1 MSTTAASATLAQAR
15 RLGLLLGAAGAVL
28 FSAKAILAKFQFRY
42 GLDALDVMALR
53 MGLSLPLFLGL
64 GLREHLRGN
73 HTPLNRREWAQVLV
87 LGVLGYYLS
96 SLLDFWGLQYVP
108 VSMERLIL
116 FLNPTFVV
124 LIGLFAF
131 ARRVT
136 RREWVAMAVSYAGV
150 ALVFVENL
158 HAEGSHVVRGSL
170 LVLAAAFSY
179 ALYLA
184 MSGQLIRRIGS
195 LRLVAYAMTVSSAAT
210 ALHYLAVRE
219 PGRLLSW
226 PAEAYG
232 LALVNAVLCTF
243 LPVTF
248 TMGAVARLGAGTAAQ
263 LSALGPV
270 SLVFLGGW
278 LLGERITVLQMLG
291 TAVVLG
297 AVLLLTRAGANSV
310 PIAPSPPPGPR

>member
-1 MSTTAASATLAQAR
+1 MGISAVPVPNADVR
-15 RLGLLLGAAGAVL
+15 RVGLLLGAAGAVL

-53 MGLSLPLFLGL
+53 MALSLPLFLGL

-73 HTPLNRREWAQVLV
+73 RTPLRHREWGQVLV

-116 FLNPTFVV
+116 FLNPTFVL
-124 LIGLFAF
+124 LIGLVAF
-131 ARRVT
+131 GRKVR
-136 RREWVAMAVSYAGV
+136 RREWIAMAVSYAGV
-150 ALVFVENL
+150 ALVFAENL
-158 HAEGSHVVRGSL
+158 HLEGRNVVRGSL
-170 LVLAAAFSY
+170 LVLVAAFSY

-195 LRLVAYAMTVSSAAT
+195 LRLMAYAMTVSTAAT
-210 ALHYLAVRE
+210 ALHYGLARE
-219 PGRLLSW
+219 PERLLAL
-226 PAEAYG
+226 PAGAYG

-278 LLGERITVLQMLG
+278 LLNERITALQLLG

-310 PIAPSPPPGPR
+310 PIAPTAPRS

>member
-1 MSTTAASATLAQAR
+1 MSVPGTQAR
-15 RLGLLLGAAGAVL
+15 RVGLLLGATGAVL

-53 MGLSLPLFLGL
+53 MALSLPLFLGL

-73 HTPLNRREWAQVLV
+73 RTPLRRREWGQVLM

-116 FLNPTFVV
+116 FLNPTFVL
-124 LIGLFAF
+124 LIGLVAF
-131 ARRVT
+131 GRTVSRH
-136 RREWVAMAVSYAGV
+136 EWIAMAVSYAGV
-150 ALVFVENL
+150 ALVFAENL
-158 HAEGSHVVRGSL
+158 HLEGTNIVRGSL
-170 LVLAAAFSY
+170 LVLVAAFSY
-179 ALYLA
+179 ALYLS

-195 LRLVAYAMTVSSAAT
+195 LRLVAYAMTVSTAAT
-210 ALHYLAVRE
+210 ALHYALVRE
-219 PGRLLSW
+219 PERLLAL
-226 PAEAYG
+226 PAGAYG

-278 LLGERITVLQMLG
+278 LLHERITALQLLG
-291 TAVVLG
+291 TVVVLG

-310 PIAPSPPPGPR
+310 PIASAAPRS